1 MYKIIQKSPS
11 NQHPNIKPNGPSN
24 PQKYIQS
31 YTIDYLKVLGKGN
44 FSTVYSVNNKN
55 GMRIPHPQS
64 SVWLFVS
71 SCCMAKFLI
80 IF

>member
-11 NQHPNIKPNGPSN
+11 NQHSNILPNGPPN

-55 GMRIPHPQS
+55 KPD
-64 SVWLFVS
+64 
-71 SCCMAKFLI
+71 
-80 IF
+80 